1 MSKKEEIFKKL
12 IASVVDGDEELAGE
26 SAGKAIEI
34 GIDPTEAII
43 KGLAEGM
50 SVVGDYFESQ
60 EYFLPEVIISADAFK
75 AGVDVLKPHLN
86 LEKSD
91 KPAKVVIGTV
101 QGDTHDIGKNIVSIM
116 LGASGFEIYDVGRDV
131 SPQVFVDKVKEINA
145 DILAL
150 SALMTSS
157 MVNMKK
163 VIELLKKDK
172 IRDKVKVIIGGA
184 PISQRYCDQ
193 IGADGY
199 SVDAVAAIR
208 KAKNLINQ

>member
-1 MSKKEEIFKKL
+1 MSKEEVFKKL
-12 IASVVDGDEELAGE
+12 INSVVEGDEELASE
-26 SAGKAIEI
+26 SASEAIEI

-60 EYFLPEVIISADAFK
+60 EYFLPEVIVSSEAFK
-75 AGVDVLKPHLN
+75 AGVDVLKPHLD
-86 LEKSD
+86 LEKSS

-116 LGASGFEIYDVGRDV
+116 LGASGFEIYDIGRDV
-131 SPQVFVDKVKEINA
+131 PPQAFVDKVKEVKA

-163 VIELLKKDK
+163 VISLLEKDGV
-172 IRDKVKVIIGGA
+172 RDSVKVMIGGA

-199 SVDAVAAIR
+199 SIDAVAAIR
-208 KAKNLINQ
+208 KAKSLVNQ